1 MFQEGL
7 GGGRTLSAETREGFA
22 PALLD
27 SLSSGQRVRRGT
39 GSVNHVRHPHVDCW
53 LGRSSG
59 RPRMAI
65 SDAFLV
71 PLSILPSFGS
81 IVESRQCDLFQVRRM
96 HHKNRQ
102 KPSSSS
108 SPLEINVDIPSLF
121 FFRPET
127 FCLFVGRHTL
137 WRVPTS
143 LSSRDSNTH
152 ERQLTGK
159 IRANLY
165 TLQPSFISLS
175 STSECSHLYPGI
187 KGRKEKSKSEEK
199 REAT

>member
-1 MFQEGL
+1 MLTYLHF
-7 GGGRTLSAETREGFA
+7 
-22 PALLD
+22 
-27 SLSSGQRVRRGT
+27 
-39 GSVNHVRHPHVDCW
+39 
-53 LGRSSG
+53 
-59 RPRMAI
+59 
-65 SDAFLV
+65 
-71 PLSILPSFGS
+71 
-81 IVESRQCDLFQVRRM
+81 
-96 HHKNRQ
+96 
-102 KPSSSS
+102 
-108 SPLEINVDIPSLF
+108 F

-127 FCLFVGRHTL
+127 FCLFAGRHTL

-175 STSECSHLYPGI
+175 STSECSHLCPGR

-199 REAT
+199 KGGYLNKGSNRGTTNKAAWEIFFLALTCAATDIEQVERERRGGDGEKRERDRQKTGRWEDREREREKEKMCYAIRLRFLKNHFCCRFSSLVLFSPLGSAASRSNYGG